1 MRREEMGK
9 EMKGIRADKCVRC
22 KYYHYN
28 INVEDNWYCGKY
40 QKWSCRKSKVIKDYS
55 VMKKF

>member
-1 MRREEMGK
+1 MGK